1 MRKVNQD
8 EKKTVR
14 DRKKVYLRTEVVPQG
29 LIDGDTSLGSS
40 VLVLHTHSHTHMQT
54 NNHAHIGVPIDVL
67 TSFLSSAISDDVLI
81 PYSFASLAKA
91 AGLHCNAFT

>member
-1 MRKVNQD
+1 MRKA
-8 EKKTVR
+8 KKTPVR
-14 DRKKVYLRTEVVPQG
+14 GRKKIYIRTEVVPQG

-54 NNHAHIGVPIDVL
+54 NNHAHIRVPIDLL

>member
-1 MRKVNQD
+1 MRKA
-8 EKKTVR
+8 KKNPVR
-14 DRKKVYLRTEVVPQG
+14 GRKKIYIRTEVVPQG

-54 NNHAHIGVPIDVL
+54 HSHAHIGVL